1 MILLSNPNGIANL
14 PDIRD
19 RAPTLAAAATAAKLK
34 KGLEKKNNA
43 AAASAADAANASG
56 RGLEHTNLPSTR
68 AAGEFT
74 QACDGCDS
82 DEIKKKPGKIE

>member
-1 MILLSNPNGIANL
+1 MMRANGSGCRTNFL
-14 PDIRD
+14 P
-19 RAPTLAAAATAAKLK
+19 PPAATAAKLK
-34 KGLEKKNNA
+34 KGPEKKNNP
-43 AAASAADAANASG
+43 AAASAADVANASG

-82 DEIKKKPGKIE
+82 DEIKKKARKN